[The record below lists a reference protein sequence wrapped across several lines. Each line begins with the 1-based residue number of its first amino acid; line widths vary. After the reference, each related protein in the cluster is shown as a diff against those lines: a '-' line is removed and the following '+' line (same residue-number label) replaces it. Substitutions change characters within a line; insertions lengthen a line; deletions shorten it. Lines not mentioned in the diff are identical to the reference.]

1 MRPPGCAQVEYAK
14 ADGRWAAAYA
24 RRSEAAP
31 DVDLSAAFD
40 SEAAARRLFDA
51 LDAPNRVAVFFRIY
65 QTKTS
70 EKRAAKITELVA
82 MLNRGE
88 TIYPRRSRRG
98 GANRAS

>member
-14 ADGRWAAAYA
+14 ADGRWAAAY
-24 RRSEAAP
+24 
-31 DVDLSAAFD
+31 
-40 SEAAARRLFDA
+40 ARRLFDA